1 MTLPVTHPV
10 VIPLVRELVR
20 CYQAFERVSNSHIRQ
35 CGLTPPQ
42 FDIVATLGNTP
53 GMTFKELGQ
62 RTLITKGTL
71 TGVVDRLEDR
81 GLVRR
86 VASENDGRSTL
97 VKLTKAGEAL
107 FERTFT
113 PHLDFLAPAF
123 EALPECGRRELEKR
137 LVQLRTELERRHPG
151 TSPEEGSD
159 A

>member
-1 MTLPVTHPV
+1 VTHPV

-20 CYQAFERVSNSHIRQ
+20 CYQAFERVSNSHIRL

-71 TGVVDRLEDR
+71 TGVVDRLEER

-86 VASENDGRSTL
+86 VASESDGRSTL
-97 VKLTKAGEAL
+97 VRLTKAGEAL
-107 FERTFT
+107 FERTFK
-113 PHLDFLAPAF
+113 PHLEFLAPAF
-123 EALPECGRRELEKR
+123 EALPECGRRELEKH
-137 LVQLRTELERRHPG
+137 LAQLRVELERRHPG
-151 TSPEEGSD
+151 ISGGEATD